1 MEPKSRSTAPGWRC
15 RDLGHSTSLRLD
27 QRGASQRIGRITST
41 NEHPPYDDI
50 STSLA
55 QNLAKEDP
63 MYYQVVSQ
71 CVQSLKTVE
80 VLLDKADQFASAKQ
94 FDVRELLNGRLAPD
108 MKPLIS
114 QVQSACDYVKAAAAW
129 LSGQT
134 PPKHE
139 DNEQTLEELRA
150 RVRKTVDLAESVHEA
165 QYEGAEGRK
174 VSLSWVPGKVIGG
187 EDYLLQITIPNVY
200 FHIAMTYAVLRNG
213 GVDVGKMDFLGP
225 MNFVEA

>member
-1 MEPKSRSTAPGWRC
+1 V
-15 RDLGHSTSLRLD
+15 
-27 QRGASQRIGRITST
+27 
-41 NEHPPYDDI
+41 
-50 STSLA
+50 
-55 QNLAKEDP
+55 
-63 MYYQVVSQ
+63 YYQVVSQ

-80 VLLDKADQFASAKQ
+80 VLLDKAEQFATTKQ
-94 FDVRELLNGRLAPD
+94 FDVRVLLNGRLSPD
-108 MKPLIS
+108 MKPLIY

-150 RVRKTVDLAESVHEA
+150 RVRKTVDFAESVGKA
-165 QYEGAEGRK
+165 QYEGAQDRK

-213 GVDVGKMDFLGP
+213 GVDVGKMDFLWANEFCPSLTRQAFFSCPDPLGTGWWHGCSGAGRP
-225 MNFVEA
+225 FTRFDARETRFSEEVHQQSY